1 MDPLVSVQDL
11 AKIYAMGPI
20 RLSALKHVSFRI
32 ERGSFTAVMGPS
44 GSGKST
50 LLNLLGCLDRPTR
63 GRLAIDG
70 VDVSRLNS
78 NKLAALR
85 QRTIG
90 FIFQSFNL
98 LPRLTALE
106 NVVAP
111 TLYAR
116 LGRSVRRRRA
126 STLLAQVGLTER
138 AAHRPAE
145 LSGGEKQRVA
155 IARALVNDPAII
167 LADEPTGAL
176 DSRTGLEILALL
188 QKLNREQGR
197 TIILVTHD
205 ASVARHAGRVLYF
218 LDGELVREEQVPS
231 PLDAAAAVARLPALR
246 GAAA

>member
-20 RLSALKHVSFRI
+20 RVSALKHVSFRI

-111 TLYAR
+111 ML
-116 LGRSVRRRRA
+116 
-126 STLLAQVGLTER
+126 
-138 AAHRPAE
+138 
-145 LSGGEKQRVA
+145 
-155 IARALVNDPAII
+155 
-167 LADEPTGAL
+167 
-176 DSRTGLEILALL
+176 
-188 QKLNREQGR
+188 
-197 TIILVTHD
+197 
-205 ASVARHAGRVLYF
+205 
-218 LDGELVREEQVPS
+218 
-231 PLDAAAAVARLPALR
+231 
-246 GAAA
+246 

>member
-1 MDPLVSVQDL
+1 MDPLISVQDL
-11 AKIYAMGPI
+11 AKIYAVGPI
-20 RLSALKHVSFRI
+20 RVSALKHVSFRI

-78 NKLAALR
+78 NKVAALR
-85 QRTIG
+85 QRAIG

-126 STLLAQVGLTER
+126 STAARASRADGACRASACGALGRREATRGDCARPRQRPRSSSPTSRRVHSTVAPGWRSLPCCRSSIASR
-138 AAHRPAE
+138 AAR
-145 LSGGEKQRVA
+145 S
-155 IARALVNDPAII
+155 
-167 LADEPTGAL
+167 
-176 DSRTGLEILALL
+176 SW
-188 QKLNREQGR
+188 
-197 TIILVTHD
+197 
-205 ASVARHAGRVLYF
+205 
-218 LDGELVREEQVPS
+218 
-231 PLDAAAAVARLPALR
+231 
-246 GAAA
+246 